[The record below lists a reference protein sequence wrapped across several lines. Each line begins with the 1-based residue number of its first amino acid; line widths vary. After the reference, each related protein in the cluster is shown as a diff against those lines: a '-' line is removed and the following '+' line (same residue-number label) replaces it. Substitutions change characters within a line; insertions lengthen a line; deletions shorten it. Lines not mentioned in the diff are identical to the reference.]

1 MFYSLLLLICNYIY
15 WGHGGRAYKMKSTLF
30 LASKKRIYRNSLSM
44 SEHANVKIK
53 VSYTC
58 SDYACTE
65 ALAIR
70 IPNQKKG
77 ERPN

>member
-1 MFYSLLLLICNYIY
+1 
-15 WGHGGRAYKMKSTLF
+15 
-30 LASKKRIYRNSLSM
+30 M

-53 VSYTC
+53 VSFTC

-77 ERPN
+77 ERPDGKLKE

>member
-1 MFYSLLLLICNYIY
+1 
-15 WGHGGRAYKMKSTLF
+15 MKSTLF

-53 VSYTC
+53 VSFTC

-77 ERPN
+77 ERPDGKLKE